1 MVPDLVKLTEI
12 FLVPSSFIVAAL
24 GTAETNWHKS
34 AVSALGLVISVLWL
48 QCAREAHTEISSNQ
62 PEVARVHRIKILARF
77 PWIFISG
84 WAVSLVIHLILTW
97 YPAAHV

>member
-24 GTAETNWHKS
+24 GTAETNWHKA

-48 QCAREAHTEISSNQ
+48 QCAREAHFEISSNQ
-62 PEVARVHRIKILARF
+62 PEVARVRRIKILADF

-84 WAVSLVIHLILTW
+84 WTLSLIIHLILTW